1 MNTTLKNAVVG
12 FGFLSCAMVLTAI
25 VSLGA
30 TNSNQDADLLAKA
43 KITKSATATSTEI
56 QNIK

>member
-1 MNTTLKNAVVG
+1 MHTTFKNAVVG
-12 FGFLSCAMVLTAI
+12 FSFLSCAMVLTAI

-43 KITKSATATSTEI
+43 KITKAVNTTPTEI

>member
-1 MNTTLKNAVVG
+1 MNNTFKNAIVG
-12 FGFLSCAMVLTAI
+12 LGFVSCAMILAAI

-30 TNSNQDADLLAKA
+30 TNNNQDADLLAKA
-43 KITKSATATSTEI
+43 KITKLVTTTSTEI

>member
-1 MNTTLKNAVVG
+1 MNTTFKNAIVG
-12 FGFLSCAMVLTAI
+12 LGFVSCAMVLTAI

-43 KITKSATATSTEI
+43 KITKAVNTTSTEI

>member
-1 MNTTLKNAVVG
+1 MNTTLKNAIVG
-12 FGFLSCAMVLTAI
+12 IGFLSCAMVLTAI

-43 KITKSATATSTEI
+43 KITKSATATSTKI

>member
-1 MNTTLKNAVVG
+1 MNTTLKNAIVG
-12 FGFLSCAMVLTAI
+12 IGFLSCAMVLTAI
-25 VSLGA
+25 VSLGTA
-30 TNSNQDADLLAKA
+30 NIDQDADLLAKG

>member
-1 MNTTLKNAVVG
+1 MNTNLKNAIVG
-12 FGFLSCAMVLTAI
+12 IGFLSCAMVLTAI

-30 TNSNQDADLLAKA
+30 TNNNQDADLLAKA
-43 KITKSATATSTEI
+43 KITKSVTTTSTEI